1 MRGEA
6 KNRNLSQN
14 TFLNAQ
20 SVSLGPDFPSLQPVI
35 LPDDCLLLEEGG
47 HVGPHEVLLL
57 VPGGEL
63 VRVTEIE
70 RVVLPVVVVHPLIE
84 VVGDVKASVIV
95 RRELKVYQD
104 NMVTV
109 LVIIVPAKINIS
121 TFGSHWRLL
130 RDT

>member
-6 KNRNLSQN
+6 KNRNLPQN

-20 SVSLGPDFPSLQPVI
+20 SISLGPDFPSFQSVI

-70 RVVLPVVVVHPLIE
+70 RVVLPVIVVHPLIK
-84 VVGDVKASVIV
+84 VVGDVKSSVIV
-95 RRELKVYQD
+95 
-104 NMVTV
+104 
-109 LVIIVPAKINIS
+109 
-121 TFGSHWRLL
+121 
-130 RDT
+130 